1 MTTVPLIVPEPSL
14 PTDHAVREQ
23 AISPEDSFLV
33 EAPAGSGKTELLIQR
48 FLRLLATVQN
58 PKSVVAITF
67 TRKAAAE
74 GEERIFEGLHNAA
87 KDPAPA
93 DPHRLRTYQLAQAVL
108 AQDAA
113 LGW

>member
-23 AISPEDSFLV
+23 AISPEGSFLV
-33 EAPAGSGKTELLIQR
+33 EAPAGSGKTELLIRR
-48 FLRLLATVQN
+48 FLRLLATVKS

-74 GEERIFEGLHNAA
+74 MEERIFRALQKAA
-87 KDPAPA
+87 TESTPA
-93 DPHRLRTYQLAQAVL
+93 DPHELRTYQLAQAV
-108 AQDAA
+108 
-113 LGW
+113 